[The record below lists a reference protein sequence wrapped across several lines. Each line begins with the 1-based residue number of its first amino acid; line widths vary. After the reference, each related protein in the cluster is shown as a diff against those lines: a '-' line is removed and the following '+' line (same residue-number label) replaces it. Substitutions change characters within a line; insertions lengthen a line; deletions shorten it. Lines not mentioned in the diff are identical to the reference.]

1 MGLLIPSPEMAAGL
15 AAALDDPARYYHV
28 ERGERGDLVWIE
40 TAEDGERTVLTQEP
54 ETGWFKMLVVRVIS
68 WLPVEWML

>member
-1 MGLLIPSPEMAAGL
+1 VVVSCRI
-15 AAALDDPARYYHV
+15 V

-40 TAEDGERTVLTQEP
+40 IAEDGERTVLTQEP